1 MCRTGDLQH
10 GRLSIGLLSKI
21 SDTDAR
27 CQHQGDEAAERRPA
41 TRWPTKPVRGRLP
54 RGIVLQL
61 GSLFIDTRDLFIR
74 AGDLFISMR
83 EPFIGARDQLY
94 LLRG

>member
-1 MCRTGDLQH
+1 
-10 GRLSIGLLSKI
+10 
-21 SDTDAR
+21 
-27 CQHQGDEAAERRPA
+27 
-41 TRWPTKPVRGRLP
+41 
-54 RGIVLQL
+54 VLQL

-74 AGDLFISMR
+74 AGDLFRSMR